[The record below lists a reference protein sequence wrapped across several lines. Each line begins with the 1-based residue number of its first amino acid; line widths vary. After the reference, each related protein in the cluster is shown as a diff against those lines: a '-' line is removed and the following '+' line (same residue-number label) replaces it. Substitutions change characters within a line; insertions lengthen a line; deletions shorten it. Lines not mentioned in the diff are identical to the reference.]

1 MKRDRVSVA
10 TVDESLISE
19 ISIAPD
25 GRVYVFGLSRQVLDV
40 LYVLQPDDPKLS
52 KLLGHLQ
59 QLQSLDQRN
68 KQSGILE
75 ASK

>member
-10 TVDESLISE
+10 AVDESLISE
-19 ISIAPD
+19 ISIAAD

-40 LYVLQPDDPKLS
+40 LCVLQPEDPKLS

-59 QLQSLDQRN
+59 QLQSLGQRN
-68 KQSGILE
+68 KQSGTSE